1 MPLISSF
8 FGILIKMYFRDED
21 KHHVPHFHAKYQDF
35 EASIDFE
42 GNILAGD
49 FPPNK
54 LKLVSAWAEIHKE
67 ELQSLWDVMQTSNE
81 YFKIKGLN

>member
-8 FGILIKMYFRDED
+8 YGIVIKMYFRDDD
-21 KHHVPHFHAKYQDF
+21 KHHTPHFHAEYQNDS
-35 EASIDFE
+35 AAIDFN
-42 GNILAGD
+42 GNILTGT

-67 ELQSLWDVMQTSNE
+67 ELQALWNLMQTSDE
-81 YFKIKGLN
+81 FYKIKGLE

>member
-8 FGILIKMYFRDED
+8 FGIVIKMYFRDED
-21 KHHVPHFHAKYQDF
+21 KHHVPHFHAKYAEF
-35 EASIDFE
+35 EAAIDFD

-54 LKLVSAWAEIHKE
+54 LKLAAAWAEIHKE
-67 ELQSLWDVMQTSNE
+67 ELCALWDLMQTSDDF
-81 YFKIKGLN
+81 FKIKGLD

>member
-1 MPLISSF
+1 
-8 FGILIKMYFRDED
+8 MYFRDDD
-21 KHHVPHFHAKYQDF
+21 KHHTPHFHAKFGEY

-42 GNILAGD
+42 GNVLAGE

-67 ELQSLWDVMQTSNE
+67 ELNALWDVMQTSDE
-81 YFKIKGLN
+81 YFKIKGLD

>member
-8 FGILIKMYFRDED
+8 FGIIIKMYFRDED
-21 KHHVPHFHAKYQDF
+21 KHHRPRFHAKYGEYEAAVDF
-35 EASIDFE
+35 D

-67 ELQSLWDVMQTSNE
+67 ELSALWEVMQTSND
-81 YFKIKGLN
+81 YFKIKGLD